1 MRRRLP
7 GARFAL
13 GATLSL
19 GIVPSAAQGA
29 AAEARCR
36 CQLAGSRAQASID
49 VQGLVDAELERLIR
63 LGLVGRVRW
72 ELELSRKRWLW
83 VEQRVAQMAVESAIR
98 FSEKRRVFVV
108 EGVGEVPDL
117 SRLRLDTADLRLD
130 APYAPDGRYELR
142 IRVRLQVI
150 TVDSLA
156 RVASWM
162 VDAEKDE
169 GEERP
174 SSWAARGLL
183 RAVSNDLQRVATA
196 TCRTSPAEAPTPSK

>member
-1 MRRRLP
+1 VC
-7 GARFAL
+7 
-13 GATLSL
+13 ATVTL
-19 GIVPSAAQGA
+19 GIVASAVQGA
-29 AAEARCR
+29 AAEAWCR
-36 CQLAGSRAQASID
+36 CQLAGNRARASIE
-49 VQGLVDAELERLIR
+49 VQGLVDPELERLIR
-63 LGLVGRVRW
+63 LGLTGRVRW

-83 VEQRVAQMAVESAIR
+83 VEQRVAGLTVESAIR
-98 FSEKRRVFVV
+98 FSAGRRVFVI

-130 APYAPDGRYELR
+130 VPYAPDGRYELR
-142 IRVRLQVI
+142 IRARLQVI

-183 RAVSNDLQRVATA
+183 AAVSNDLQRTA
-196 TCRTSPAEAPTPSK
+196 TTTCRPAPAEAPTLSK